1 MGPEEIEQIITK
13 PVEGQLSTLTG
24 IETISSRSS
33 AGSSVVI
40 TQFKWGTNMDQTMI
54 DLRDKVN
61 LIKSYLPDEVSQP
74 MIMKL
79 DINATPIVQLGVT
92 GEQDLDQL
100 EKIVEDKIQPRLER
114 IPGVASV
121 QVSGGK
127 TREVQVELDPYKLEA
142 YNLTLNDIANAIRTE
157 NNNVSSGYIEEGEK
171 EYLVRVKGEF
181 RSLDSLE
188 DILIPLKTGGTLEL
202 KYLAEIRDAYK
213 DVSSFTLL
221 NGTQSLALS
230 IQKQSDANTVNVSDN
245 VSKVLAELE
254 KELPGKIEIKKAFD
268 QADFIRNAI
277 KSVAVNGMIGAVL
290 AVVIL
295 MLFLRNFRSTLIIA
309 TAIPISVITTFVLMY
324 FGKLTLNLISLGG
337 LALGV
342 GMMVDN
348 AIVIL
353 ENIYRY
359 RQKGYNR
366 IEAAK
371 LGAQEVSSAI
381 IASTLTTVVVFLPI
395 VFVEGIASQI
405 FKPMALTVSF
415 ALIASLLVAL
425 TLIPMLSSKYLKVD
439 TNGNGSFIKE
449 ISRGWLR
456 FLNVIDEKYKGL
468 LKWALRKRKTVI
480 FSTLIALIGSIALI
494 PFVGMEFIPEQDTGR
509 FSVSIT
515 LPNNTVL
522 ERTEKVVLEV
532 EKVVAGI
539 PEIDTVFTSVGSSGG
554 FSLGGGS
561 STNRGNISGE
571 LVALKERDRNIDQVL
586 DEIREKTVNI
596 PGAKISVSSEGS
608 SVMGSGSAI
617 SLTIKGQDLEVLK
630 NLGDQVA
637 EKVKGVSGARE
648 VTTSLEQGSP
658 ELSIYINREK
668 AAQYGVSSYQA
679 AQSLRSG
686 LQGAVASK
694 YRTAGEEIDIKVILA
709 EDTRTNIEDLKRIM
723 VPSNQGFSIPL
734 EEVAEI
740 DYSTGATTI
749 SRNNQS
755 REVTISGSIS
765 GRDLKSVMQDIDIA
779 IKDINMPQ
787 GYLLETGGS
796 NNDMMESFQSLGL
809 ALVLSIILVY
819 MILAAQFE
827 SLLYP
832 FIIMFS
838 IPPTLI
844 GIVGGLLITGRTLSV
859 PTFIGI
865 IMLAG
870 IVVNNAIVLVDYI
883 NTLRSRGLEK
893 LEAILE
899 AGPTRLRPILMTT
912 LTTVLA
918 LIPQALGIGEGSE
931 VSAPMATAVVAGL
944 SFSTLITLILIP
956 VMYYILDELSLK
968 FKKKKKLPDEAI
980 SQNI

>member
-1 MGPEEIEQIITK
+1 VGPEEIEQIITK